1 MEIFVSIKCL
11 TNSLACFALI
21 SSVLIFLIS
30 SIMFSI
36 QIVGIVSTFVSFF
49 EICPRNSIH
58 NHLYT
63 SFESLQF
70 EFISLNILN
79 KLYSFIR

>member
-1 MEIFVSIKCL
+1 MIFGGIPDGEPINENNTERHGKDYV
-11 TNSLACFALI
+11 
-21 SSVLIFLIS
+21 FLIS
-30 SIMFSI
+30 SIMCSI
-36 QIVGIVSTFVSFF
+36 QIVGIFSTFVSFF

-70 EFISLNILN
+70 EFISLIC
-79 KLYSFIR
+79 KRSH